1 MYSVAMRLAKGR
13 IQFYESQKNT
23 KNMGLVTPDFGL
35 LFWML
40 VSFLIL
46 LYILRKFA
54 WKPLLKM
61 LQDRED
67 EISKSLNSAQE
78 AKEKMEKLNAENEEI
93 LKQARSEREAMLR
106 EAKAT
111 KDKIVAEAQEAAKV
125 EADKIIAAA
134 RAEIAAEKDAAMSEL
149 SDKVAE
155 LSVDIAEKI
164 LRRELDSSTKQSE
177 YVQSL
182 VKNISLN

>member
-1 MYSVAMRLAKGR
+1 
-13 IQFYESQKNT
+13 
-23 KNMGLVTPDFGL
+23 MGLVTPDFGL

-40 VSFLIL
+40 ISFSIL
-46 LYILRKFA
+46 LIILRKFA
-54 WKPLLKM
+54 WKPILKM

-67 EISKSLNSAQE
+67 EISKSLNSAQQ
-78 AKEKMEKLNAENEEI
+78 AKEQMEKLNAENEKI
-93 LKQARSEREAMLR
+93 LKEARAEREAMLR

-111 KDKIVAEAQEAAKV
+111 KDKIVAQAQEAAKA

-155 LSVDIAEKI
+155 LSVQIAEKI
-164 LRRELDSSTKQSE
+164 LRRELDSSDKQNE
-177 YVQSL
+177 YVKDL